1 MKNDGQKGKPRGPG
15 FYYGQPVASRLE
27 RFSWNRDKRHRQLK
41 YPILIAAEIA
51 ERRHKDRHRRFNP
64 PVPRIRNSV
73 STALRKRERIP
84 LAERYAPTIN
94 DLARASIPNRSRS
107 PFVLG
112 RRRVCIQLRAAII
125 CIFIARIEQVPRL
138 GESSDE
144 GNPKFVAPPWHRC
157 DRCSNNALFLIKE
170 CFEKLGNV
178 CIYTYMYVRK
188 AIDEEKTDLDRIVT
202 ENSRRVCTRNKRA

>member
-73 STALRKRERIP
+73 STALLENESEFHLLKDTLQRS
-84 LAERYAPTIN
+84 TI
-94 DLARASIPNRSRS
+94 LPALPYRTEAARLLYSAGVECVSSCEPRSFAYLSRASSKFRDSVS
-107 PFVLG
+107 PRTRETRNSSL
-112 RRRVCIQLRAAII
+112 RRGI
-125 CIFIARIEQVPRL
+125 
-138 GESSDE
+138 D
-144 GNPKFVAPPWHRC
+144 
-157 DRCSNNALFLIKE
+157 
-170 CFEKLGNV
+170 
-178 CIYTYMYVRK
+178 
-188 AIDEEKTDLDRIVT
+188 AIDARTMLFF
-202 ENSRRVCTRNKRA
+202 